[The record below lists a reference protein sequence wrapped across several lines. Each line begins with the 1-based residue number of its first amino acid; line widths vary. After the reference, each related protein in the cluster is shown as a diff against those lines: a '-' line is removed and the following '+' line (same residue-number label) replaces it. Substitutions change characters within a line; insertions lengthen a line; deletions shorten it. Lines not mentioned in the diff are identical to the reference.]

1 VADQNL
7 DLSRPAGLPA
17 GLRRRAFLG
26 LLGGGALAVLL
37 PGSLRQKALASL
49 RAPANRALESSSFAR
64 RLPIPR
70 ELTGSEITIPIRE
83 AEVQLLPGQKT
94 KMWTYGG
101 TFPGPTIRRRSG
113 QRTKVTFEHEL
124 PAKAEEL
131 TVHLHGGHS
140 KSRFDGQPGGLTNS
154 HKRSLYCDIPR
165 GLPERKSG
173 NGLLIRPG
181 QSKTY
186 VYDLEEDGAPER
198 AAFQWYHDHRLDRVA
213 KNVWHGLAGM
223 WILDD
228 NFERSLPLPTGER
241 DIPLMVA
248 DRSLDQDNQLTDPFT
263 ARRPPNDGV
272 VGRYPLVNGAYLPH
286 HDVAGQRYR
295 LRLLNVSN
303 FQAYDFALS
312 NGRPLIQIASDSGLM
327 PKPVRRNS
335 VLLGPAERAE
345 VIVDFAA
352 SANET
357 VELRS
362 RPRRGPHHTRG
373 VPVFNGPLMQFR
385 VSGRVA
391 DSTRVPKRLRPL
403 PKWTKHVSKKPDRK
417 WEITIGGGFRT
428 TWLLNGRTFNPAR
441 SDAFPALNTT
451 ETWELVNKTSVSHM
465 MHIHHNDWYMLS
477 RNGHPPKPWEDCL
490 KETFLLEP
498 HDRVLVAGRFADHTG
513 KFVIHCHMLDHE
525 DHGLMGQ
532 FEVVKSKADQPSHD
546 PVARRRR
553 AASA

>member
-1 VADQNL
+1 VAETHL
-7 DLSRPAGLPA
+7 RPTRPAGDPA
-17 GLRRRAFLG
+17 GLGRRAFLG
-26 LLGGGALAVLL
+26 LLGGGALAFLV

-49 RAPANRALESSSFAR
+49 RAPANRPLASSSFAR

-70 ELTGSEITIPIRE
+70 QLTGSEIRIPIRE

-113 QRTKVTFEHEL
+113 ERTRVTFEHEL
-124 PAKAEEL
+124 PAQAEEL

-140 KSRFDGQPGGLTNS
+140 RSRFDGQPGGLTKS

-173 NGLLIRPG
+173 NGLLIKPG
-181 QSKTY
+181 GSKNY

-228 NFERSLPLPTGER
+228 SFERSLPLPAGER

-248 DRSLDQDNQLTDPFT
+248 DRSLDRDNQLTDPFT
-263 ARRPPNDGV
+263 NRRPPNDGV
-272 VGRYPLVNGAYLPH
+272 VGQYPLVNGAYLPH

-303 FQAYDFALS
+303 FQAYAFALS

-345 VIVDFAA
+345 VIVDFAD
-352 SANET
+352 SANDT

-362 RPRRGPHHTRG
+362 RPRHGPHHTRG

-385 VSGRVA
+385 VGGRVA

-403 PKWTKHVSKKPDRK
+403 PKWTKHVSKQPDRK
-417 WEITIGGGFRT
+417 WEITVGGGFRT
-428 TWLLNGRTFNPAR
+428 TWLLNGKTFNPAR

-451 ETWELVNKTSVSHM
+451 ETWELINKTSVSHM

-532 FEVVKSKADQPSHD
+532 FEVVKSKAHQPPHD

-553 AASA
+553 AASG